1 MSLEKEIQ
9 KARKEIVSDGYD
21 MSLGEVMNLYKDDE
35 LKINPEFQR
44 LFRWDITRKTRF
56 IESILLSIPIP
67 PIFVFQ
73 DKDGNWELID
83 GLQRLSTILE
93 FSGVLKD
100 SEGKKVVPSRL
111 EGTKFLPS
119 LADKRWQVWNEG
131 DSAIDKTMQMQI
143 KRARMRVEILLK
155 ESDENAKYELFQRLN
170 TGGAQLSQ
178 QEVRNCVAVMIN
190 PDLYKLLVKLAA
202 NDDFTK
208 AVSQTESAVE
218 KQAGVELVLRFFA
231 FKHHPYKSGLDVH
244 EYLDSALV
252 EISQNEEIDWK
263 EEAEYFNKTFRL
275 LSDSLGDKAFKRW
288 GGNCF
293 GGKFLMSLYETI
305 AFGVSQ
311 NLDEI
316 SVQDREEQK
325 KFVISRAKALWENPV
340 FEKNSGAGVRG
351 TTRLSKL
358 LPMAKGFFKP

>member
-1 MSLEKEIQ
+1 MSLEKEI
-9 KARKEIVSDGYD
+9 KTARKEIVSDGYD
-21 MSLGEVMNLYKDDE
+21 MSLGEVMNLYKDGE
-35 LKINPEFQR
+35 LRINPEFQR

-56 IESILLSIPIP
+56 IESILLGIPIP

-93 FSGVLKD
+93 FTGILKD
-100 SEGKKVVPSRL
+100 PEGKKVEPSTL

-119 LADKRWQVWNEG
+119 LSDKRWQVWVDG
-131 DSAIDKTMQMQI
+131 DAAIDKAMQMQV
-143 KRARMRVEILLK
+143 KRARIRVEILLK

-178 QEVRNCVAVMIN
+178 QEVRNCIAVMIN
-190 PDLYKLLVKLAA
+190 PGLYNLLIKLSK
-202 NDDFTK
+202 NDDFVETTN
-208 AVSQTESAVE
+208 QTESAVE
-218 KQAGVELVLRFFA
+218 KQAGVELVLRYFA
-231 FKHHPYKSGLDVH
+231 FKHHPYTNGLDVH

-252 EISQNEEIDWK
+252 EISKNEEIDWG
-263 EEAEYFNKTFRL
+263 EEEEEFDKTFSL
-275 LSDSLGDKAFKRW
+275 LNESLSDKAFKRW
-288 GGNCF
+288 DGSKF
-293 GGKFLMSLYETI
+293 SGKFLMSLYETI

-311 NLDEI
+311 NIDEI
-316 SVQDREEQK
+316 SNQGRSDQK
-325 KFVISRAKALWENPV
+325 EFVISRAKELWTDPV

>member
-1 MSLEKEIQ
+1 
-9 KARKEIVSDGYD
+9 

-35 LKINPEFQR
+35 LKINPAFQR

-93 FSGVLKD
+93 FSGILKNP
-100 SEGKKVVPSRL
+100 EGKKVEPSTL

-119 LADKRWQVWNEG
+119 LADKRWQVWNMG
-131 DSAIDKTMQMQI
+131 DSAVDKTMQMQI
-143 KRARMRVEILLK
+143 KRARIRVEILLK

-190 PDLYKLLVKLAA
+190 LDLYKLLIKLSE
-202 NDDFTK
+202 NDDFIKTTN
-208 AVSQTESAVE
+208 QTESAVE
-218 KQAGVELVLRFFA
+218 KQAGVELVLRYFA
-231 FKHHPYKSGLDVH
+231 FRHHPYKNGLDVH

-252 EISQNEEIDWK
+252 EISKNDKIDW
-263 EEAEYFNKTFRL
+263 EEEEEVFKKTFSML
-275 LSDSLGDKAFKRW
+275 NDSLGNKAFKRW
-288 GGNCF
+288 DGNDF

-305 AFGVSQ
+305 AFGISQ
-311 NLDEI
+311 NIDEI
-316 SVQDREEQK
+316 SSQVKGEQS
-325 KFVISRAKALWENPV
+325 KFVVSRAKALWANPI
-340 FEKNSGAGVRG
+340 FEKNSGAGIRG

-358 LPMAKGFFKP
+358 LPMAKGFFKL